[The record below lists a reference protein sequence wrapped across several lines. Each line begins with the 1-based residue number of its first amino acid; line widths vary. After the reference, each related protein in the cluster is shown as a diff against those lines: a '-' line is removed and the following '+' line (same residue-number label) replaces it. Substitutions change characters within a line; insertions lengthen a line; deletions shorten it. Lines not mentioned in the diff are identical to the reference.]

1 MVKVLFVCLGN
12 ICRSP
17 MAEGIFQHLVEE
29 RGLQSQISSD
39 SAGTSGFH
47 AGEEADERMRS
58 TATEHGISLTHRSRK
73 LVIEDYAGFNYIIS
87 MDDPNLDIILAFQ
100 KKATQAGVH
109 ATPKILMM
117 RSFDPEAGEDTD
129 VPDPYY
135 GGMNGFEDVYQIL
148 VRASEN
154 FLDFLEEQELKA

>member
-29 RGLQSQISSD
+29 RGLQSKISCD

-47 AGEEADERMRS
+47 AGEQADERMFS
-58 TATEHGISLTHRSRK
+58 TAEAHHISLTHLSRK
-73 LVIEDYAGFNYIIS
+73 LVMDDYAAFNYIIS
-87 MDDPNLDIILAFQ
+87 MDDPNLDIILALQ
-100 KKATQAGVH
+100 KKATQAGIH

-135 GGMNGFEDVYQIL
+135 GGMNGFEEVYEIL
-148 VRASEN
+148 VRANEN
-154 FLDFLEEQELKA
+154 FLDFLEEQALKS

>member
-17 MAEGIFQHLVEE
+17 MAEGVFQHLVEE
-29 RGLQSQISSD
+29 RGLEGKISSD

-47 AGEEADERMRS
+47 AGEEADGRMRS
-58 TATEHGISLTHRSRK
+58 TATAHGIMLTHLSRK
-73 LVIEDYAGFNYIIS
+73 LVIEDYANFDYILS
-87 MDDPNLDIILAFQ
+87 MDDANLDIILALQ
-100 KKATQAGVH
+100 KKAVQAGIH

-117 RSFDPEAGEDTD
+117 RSFDPDAGEDTD

-135 GGMNGFEDVYQIL
+135 GGMNGFEEVYQIL
-148 VRASEN
+148 NRAGEN
-154 FLDFLEEQELKA
+154 FLDFLEEQELK